1 MNPGVNFAP
10 ILFVER
16 AAISLRAFGFE
27 TPSTLRDV
35 QTLGLAAAERLAC
48 RSASKFE
55 PALPFRR
62 ARCYVHSQ
70 LRQPRAFVGSNR

>member
-27 TPSTLRDV
+27 KPSTLRDV

-55 PALPFRR
+55 PALHCPK
-62 ARCYVHSQ
+62 CYWGVLTATDS
-70 LRQPRAFVGSNR
+70 S